1 MLHRNVTPGG
11 NHMAHNWEYAD
22 AAARLSATGFLG
34 TDVNKLA
41 LQLDNN
47 SFWILTDDS
56 PVTWVDPSAAAL
68 AAKTLDSLTI
78 HGADKASAGTLNLDT
93 ATGDLVDVTGTTT
106 ITAITL
112 TEGRWRTVRFTGIL
126 ALTHG
131 SSLVLPTAADI
142 TTAVGD
148 YAIFRGYAAGVV
160 RCVGYFRANG
170 TALASD
176 PLKAAKAANLSDLAD
191 AAEARVNLN
200 VSTVAVAADEI
211 DWALGEKFSKTLSA
225 NWSPTFANDDDGMT
239 IIVRLTSG
247 GAYTVTWPTVLWA
260 GGVPPDQTPSGDDVY
275 TFVKMGSDIIGSV
288 VQDLA

>member
-1 MLHRNVTPGG
+1 MLHRNVTLGG

-34 TDVNKLA
+34 TDVGKLA

-47 SFWILTDDS
+47 SLWILTDDS

-68 AAKTLDSLTI
+68 AAK
-78 HGADKASAGTLNLDT
+78 
-93 ATGDLVDVTGTTT
+93 
-106 ITAITL
+106 
-112 TEGRWRTVRFTGIL
+112 
-126 ALTHG
+126 
-131 SSLVLPTAADI
+131 
-142 TTAVGD
+142 
-148 YAIFRGYAAGVV
+148 
-160 RCVGYFRANG
+160 
-170 TALASD
+170 
-176 PLKAAKAANLSDLAD
+176 AAKAANLSDLAS

-200 VSTVAVAADEI
+200 VATVAVAADEI

-247 GAYTVTWPTVLWA
+247 GAYSVTWPTVLWA